1 MDPPARSCR
10 VSSTRCCPTW
20 ADDTIAE
27 SGAESLDALF
37 IPSWRSENILNKAG
51 YPGVIVPFGEV
62 PNAPDPALP
71 EDFNAEPMPFGVSFI
86 GTACSEPRLI
96 ELAYAF
102 EQATRGR
109 KPPAG
114 FP

>member
-1 MDPPARSCR
+1 VTVTVLKNFVPA
-10 VSSTRCCPTW
+10 
-20 ADDTIAE
+20 DTEISNTGTALRHRT
-27 SGAESLDALF
+27 SHRLDALF

-51 YPGVIVPFGEV
+51 YPAVILPFGEV
-62 PNAPDPALP
+62 PNTLDPPLP
-71 EDFNAEPMPFGVSFI
+71 KGFDAEPMPFGVTFI

-102 EQATRGR
+102 EQASR
-109 KPPAG
+109 KRRPPVQ